1 MNGLS
6 VGSQPFGG
14 IFGGRVRLRFATIRI
29 LSGKYRLTDLQRL
42 SRPYGTEIEI
52 KDGVGFVDL

>member
-1 MNGLS
+1 MRLVPIDLGRERPR
-6 VGSQPFGG
+6 SQRGRPAIAEAELGG
-14 IFGGRVRLRFATIRI
+14 KI
-29 LSGKYRLTDLQRL
+29 LTDLQRL